1 MISKIIYK
9 NYNQNQNFIMQGK
22 KEEENKENNSSLV
35 NAGVVGVIGSLIG
48 LGIGYLFFKVL
59 SSYICLTNLKN

>member
-1 MISKIIYK
+1 
-9 NYNQNQNFIMQGK
+9 MQGK

-48 LGIGYLFFKVL
+48 LGIGYLFFK
-59 SSYICLTNLKN
+59 N

>member
-1 MISKIIYK
+1 
-9 NYNQNQNFIMQGK
+9 MQGK

>member
-9 NYNQNQNFIMQGK
+9 NYNKNQNFIMQGK

-48 LGIGYLFFKVL
+48 LGIGYLFFK
-59 SSYICLTNLKN
+59 N